1 MKNIAESI
9 RYRLKTQAR
18 SLGIAPDSV
27 FSHWGME
34 RFLNRFAHSPYRDRF
49 ALKGALLFAAWH
61 GDWRRSTTDIDL
73 EGLDDSYV
81 GRMSEVVGAVA
92 ALPSSEPDG
101 MAFDA
106 SSVRSQPLVGDRIPG
121 ARVVV
126 TARLGASTIHLKV
139 DTGFGHPI
147 TPAPE
152 TIEYPCMLAGFSAF
166 ALLGC
171 PRETMLA
178 EKLATIVEFG
188 RDNTRVRDYHDIT
201 ALADRNRFD
210 SKVLIRAA
218 RETFSR
224 RDAGRFLT
232 RTDGY
237 WEAGLS
243 SELARERFRRAWE
256 NRRRRMPRT
265 HSGRQEMAAV
275 MGRVK
280 EFGMPLLKAVRDGE
294 ASIGRWDPEDGWIR
308 RSSRAPEV
316 QAPTT

>member
-18 SLGIAPDSV
+18 SLGIAPDSI

-34 RFLNRFAHSPYRDRF
+34 RFLNRFAHSQYRDRF

-73 EGLDDSYV
+73 EGLDESLV
-81 GRMSEVVGAVA
+81 GHMGEVVAVVA
-92 ALPSSEPDG
+92 ALPPSEPDG
-101 MAFDA
+101 MDFDP
-106 SSVRSQPLVGDRIPG
+106 SSIRAQPLVGDQIPG
-121 ARVVV
+121 ARVIV
-126 TARLGASTIHLKV
+126 TARLGASTIHIKV

-152 TIEYPCMLAGFSAF
+152 PIEYPCMLAGFSPF
-166 ALLGC
+166 RLLGC

-188 RDNTRVRDYHDIT
+188 RDNTRVRDYHDIQV
-201 ALADRNRFD
+201 LADRNKFD

-218 RETFSR
+218 QETFSR

-243 SELARERFRRAWE
+243 SELARERFKRAWE

-265 HSGRQEMAAV
+265 HSGRQEMEAV

-280 EFGMPLLKAVRDGE
+280 EFGMPLLQAVRDGQE
-294 ASIGRWDPEDGWIR
+294 TIGRWDPEGGW
-308 RSSRAPEV
+308 S
-316 QAPTT
+316 QAAQQPTRLTIP

>member
-9 RYRLKTQAR
+9 RHRLKTQAR

-27 FSHWGME
+27 YSHWGME
-34 RFLNRFAHSPYRDRF
+34 RFLNRFAHSQYRDRF

-73 EGLDDSYV
+73 EGLDEGYS
-81 GRMSEVVGAVA
+81 GRMGDVVSAIA
-92 ALPSSEPDG
+92 SLESSEPDG
-101 MAFDA
+101 MAFDP
-106 SSVRSQPLVGDRIPG
+106 SSVRSQPLAGDRIRG
-121 ARVVV
+121 DRVVV
-126 TARLGASTIHLKV
+126 TARFGASTVHLKV

-152 TIEYPCMLAGFSAF
+152 LIEYPCMLTGFSTF
-166 ALLGC
+166 RMLGC
-171 PRETMLA
+171 PRETMLV

-188 RDNTRVRDYHDIT
+188 RDNTRVRDYHDIAT
-201 ALADRNRFD
+201 LADRNRFD

-224 RDAGRFLT
+224 RDAGRFLA

-243 SELARERFRRAWE
+243 SELARERFKRTWE
-256 NRRRRMPRT
+256 NRRRRMPRP
-265 HSGRQEMAAV
+265 HPGRQEMADV
-275 MGRVK
+275 MRRVK
-280 EFGMPLLKAVRDGE
+280 EFGMPLLMAVRDGE
-294 ASIGRWDPEDGWIR
+294 ASIGQWDPEDGWVR
-308 RSSRAPEV
+308 RDPRSSA
-316 QAPTT
+316 